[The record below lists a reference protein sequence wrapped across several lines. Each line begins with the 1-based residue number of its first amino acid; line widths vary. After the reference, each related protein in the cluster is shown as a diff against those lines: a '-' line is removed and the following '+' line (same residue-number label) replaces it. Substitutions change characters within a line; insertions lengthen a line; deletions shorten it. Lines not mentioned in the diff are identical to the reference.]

1 MKDSIDLRK
10 ILASN
15 IRTAR
20 ERLHITQA
28 RLAEYANISLPYMA
42 DIEYCKTWVSDKT
55 LVSIA
60 NALNMEAYELL
71 QPQDRKSDTG
81 NDKKEQT
88 MRLIAKLVSNK
99 KKTLKK
105 SAEESLDDLLLQI
118 LKLCSK

>member
-1 MKDSIDLRK
+1 VKDSIDLRK